1 MTVSPL
7 EMSLPQAGGL
17 LLDALVRL
25 EGYRKFVRTGI
36 LQRARLTGPQTGLV
50 SSTVAAPAL

>member
-36 LQRARLTGPQTGLV
+36 LQRARLTGHRPGW
-50 SSTVAAPAL
+50 SPRP